1 MTNAR
6 VYLSDC
12 LSELSL
18 GWSSR
23 SDLCRNPLSKS
34 CCHSSRRSSPCSAAW
49 KVRLDA
55 VLIRRIAE
63 SFIISTRP
71 CWCPCQVVSS
81 VRVFIPFSFG
91 DFSIVFFPPFIR
103 RPSLHKQ
110 GDPVR
115 SALGLDRFPA
125 SSERERVVPQ
135 WSLPAGDVMAEV
147 ERYDLLW
154 WIISGKTPLAFPPHE
169 SRPRAIDCP
178 SAFSCKSAASGGR
191 TVRWQLNGACR
202 VS

>member
-1 MTNAR
+1 MFGRLESPFGRGFNPSHRR
-6 VYLSDC
+6 VIHYLDS
-12 LSELSL
+12 SL
-18 GWSSR
+18 PVSLPG
-23 SDLCRNPLSKS
+23 C
-34 CCHSSRRSSPCSAAW
+34 
-49 KVRLDA
+49 
-55 VLIRRIAE
+55 
-63 SFIISTRP
+63 
-71 CWCPCQVVSS
+71 VVSS
-81 VRVFIPFSFG
+81 CLYPFFFRRFF
-91 DFSIVFFPPFIR
+91 DCFFPPLIR

-154 WIISGKTPLAFPPHE
+154 WIISGKTRLAFPPHE

-191 TVRWQLNGACR
+191 AVRWRLNRACR
-202 VS
+202 V